1 MKRIIVVAPLKE
13 GARETARL
21 LLEDGPPFDPSG
33 TRLTGHH
40 VHLTDTEVI
49 FAFEGPEVRGI
60 VESLIGEAS
69 VLRAA
74 TAWRECLA
82 GRPRIAEEI
91 YRWERGTAPTGE
103 TGGETR

>member
-1 MKRIIVVAPLKE
+1 MTRIVVVAPLKH

-21 LLEDGPPFDPSG
+21 LIADGPPFDPTG

-40 VHLTDTEVI
+40 VHLTDSEVI
-49 FAFEGPEVRGI
+49 FAFEGPNARSI
-60 VESLIGEAS
+60 VEGLIGEAS

-74 TAWRECLA
+74 TAWRECLE

-91 YRWERGTAPTGE
+91 FSWDRA
-103 TGGETR
+103 GGSGREEAREA